1 MIRTDADYLQART
14 RLLDE
19 KKRLSE
25 HEARMKEKGL
35 GPAELK
41 RAIDPLRSFTLQLD
55 EEVEAYERMQR
66 GSFEP
71 TENLAA
77 FGRLL
82 IAARIFRKISQR
94 ELAKM
99 LGVHESQVSRD
110 ERNEYR
116 SITVER
122 ANRILEVLRV
132 QLTSEMRPLPEER
145 APAAQTRT
153 G

>member
-1 MIRTDADYLQART
+1 MIRTDSEYQQARS

-19 KKRLSE
+19 KKRLHE
-25 HEARMKEKGL
+25 HEVRIKEMGL
-35 GPAELK
+35 GPAEIK
-41 RAIDPLRSFTLQLD
+41 RAIDPLRSFTMQLQ

-71 TENLAA
+71 IRNLAGV
-77 FGRLL
+77 GRLL
-82 IAARIFRKISQR
+82 VAARVFRKLSQR
-94 ELAKM
+94 DLARR

-122 ANRILEVLRV
+122 AGRILDVLGV
-132 QLTSEMRPLPEER
+132 ELLSEMRPTPNGT
-145 APAAQTRT
+145 ADNT
-153 G
+153 

>member
-1 MIRTDADYLQART
+1 MIRTDADYQQARA

-25 HEARMKEKGL
+25 HEARLKERGL
-35 GPAELK
+35 GLVELK
-41 RAIDPLRSFTLQLD
+41 RALDPLRSFTLQLD

-71 TENLAA
+71 IENLASL
-77 FGRLL
+77 GRLL

-132 QLTSEMRPLPEER
+132 QLASEMRPLPDEQ
-145 APAAQTRT
+145 APHSQAS
-153 G
+153 

>member
-1 MIRTDADYLQART
+1 
-14 RLLDE
+14 
-19 KKRLSE
+19 
-25 HEARMKEKGL
+25 MKEGGL

-55 EEVEAYERMQR
+55 EEIEAYERMQR

-71 TENLAA
+71 VDNLAGL
-77 FGRLL
+77 GRLL
-82 IAARIFRKISQR
+82 IAARIFRRISQR
-94 ELAKM
+94 ELAKT

-132 QLTSEMRPLPEER
+132 QLTSEMRPVPDEETVHSR
-145 APAAQTRT
+145 AS
-153 G
+153 